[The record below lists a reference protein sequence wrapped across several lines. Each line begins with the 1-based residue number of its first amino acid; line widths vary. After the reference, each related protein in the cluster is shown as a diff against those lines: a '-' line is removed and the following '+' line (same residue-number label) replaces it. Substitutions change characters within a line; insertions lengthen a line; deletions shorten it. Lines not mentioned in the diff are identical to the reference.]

1 VLSTQ
6 QKDDNVHAARF
17 GGDRPVDRRD
27 TVAAIL
33 RRAREHHGQDVRSI
47 AQVLRIRQGYL
58 EALES
63 GQYDRLP
70 GITYTIG
77 FLRSYAD
84 YLGLNATKLVDQFK
98 EEAQGAE
105 RHTELIF
112 PEPVAEG
119 RIPGGAVILI
129 SVALLAVAY
138 GGWFYLSNQG
148 RSVSDLIPALPEQL
162 QTLVEPET
170 GAPAPGGPAPEMKAA
185 EATPEA
191 PATEPAA
198 EPPIETTVETTAEAA
213 AEPAPQAEQTAAAP
227 AEVAPPPAP
236 SGQPAETAEAPITPA
251 PAPTSDQGEA
261 AAPSAE
267 TSAAEVPTEAP
278 AAERAE
284 PAEAAQIAGLPP
296 SDQTSTTD
304 AYANSAADDVPPPQ
318 PTLAPPPGAP
328 LNLTNQSEPAQA
340 TEPAPVDEQ
349 PIMQQTV
356 VIPAPPAPPAPA
368 PDFAAPGE
376 RQPQT
381 YGGSNE
387 HSRIILR
394 ALQDSWVQV
403 RDSQDALLLTRVLRA
418 GDVYQVPD
426 EPGLTLLTGNA
437 GGIEIE
443 VDGVKMPPLGPVGA
457 VRRQIALDPAALTG
471 GAARD

>member
-1 VLSTQ
+1 M
-6 QKDDNVHAARF
+6 HAARF

-70 GITYTIG
+70 GITYAIG

-98 EEAQGAE
+98 EEAQGTE

-112 PEPVAEG
+112 PEPMAEG

-148 RSVSDLIPALPEQL
+148 RTVSDLIPALPEQL
-162 QTLVEPET
+162 QTLIEPNT
-170 GAPAPGGPAPEMKAA
+170 GAPAPGEAAPEMKVA
-185 EATPEA
+185 EAEPEA
-191 PATEPAA
+191 PAAAPAAQTAAEPAA
-198 EPPIETTVETTAEAA
+198 ETAPAA
-213 AEPAPQAEQTAAAP
+213 QAAPSEPAPQVEQTAAVP
-227 AEVAPPPAP
+227 AEVTPPPPARPADTVEAPIMPPPAP
-236 SGQPAETAEAPITPA
+236 SA
-251 PAPTSDQGEA
+251 DQG
-261 AAPSAE
+261 AAPMAG
-267 TSAAEVPTEAP
+267 TSTATEA
-278 AAERAE
+278 AE

-304 AYANSAADDVPPPQ
+304 AYAGSAADDVPPPP
-318 PTLAPPPGAP
+318 PTLAPPPDAP
-328 LNLTNQSEPAQA
+328 LNLMNQSEPAQA
-340 TEPAPVDEQ
+340 PEPAPMAEQ

-387 HSRIILR
+387 PSRIVLR

-403 RDSQDALLLTRVLRA
+403 RDSRDALLLTRVLRA